1 MCVCRLEGVWRGTIK
16 EHAYHGIEV
25 LLEDGHAEVVASRVD
40 HNATV
45 VEARKVGNDGLGG
58 LGGEGRRVSMSWW
71 ELL

>member
-45 VEARKVGNDGLGG
+45 VEARKIGNDSLGG
-58 LGGEGRRVSMSWW
+58 LGGAGKKG
-71 ELL
+71 